1 MKTFLVLLFA
11 LLLAAAAFFY
21 LYPEFAP
28 GLLKESPLG
37 PEVES
42 TVLYIWRDE
51 QGNVMATSKPPSEG
65 IPYEKKEYRH
75 DMNVLPLPRELQDK
89 E

>member
-21 LYPEFAP
+21 LYHEFAP

-51 QGNVMATSKPPSEG
+51 QGNVMATSKPPQKASLMKRKN
-65 IPYEKKEYRH
+65 IV
-75 DMNVLPLPRELQDK
+75 MI
-89 E
+89 